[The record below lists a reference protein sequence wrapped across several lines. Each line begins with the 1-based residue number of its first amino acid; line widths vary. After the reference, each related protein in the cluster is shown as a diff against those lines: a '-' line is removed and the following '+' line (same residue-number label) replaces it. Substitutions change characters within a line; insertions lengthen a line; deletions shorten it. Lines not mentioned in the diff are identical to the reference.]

1 MFLKKTLYLQIIKN
15 HHCNM
20 AFFIRKQKYIIGI
33 LPDKLKVK
41 MKVTLEYLKKI
52 MQNLQTRKM
61 IVKQYKRNK
70 NKEE

>member
-1 MFLKKTLYLQIIKN
+1 
-15 HHCNM
+15 M